1 MLWGNSGRTSPALPF
16 AVAAWISVPGFE
28 GIDMTI
34 LPQRALTRVED
45 LLATGLAAADQA
57 QALQQVA
64 EAFRIRI
71 SPEMH
76 GAISAN
82 DDPIARQF
90 VPDAAELT
98 IRPEELYDPIG
109 DATYSPTPG
118 LTHRYPDRAI
128 LAATHTCEVYCR
140 FCFRREAV
148 GEEAALPD
156 ADLDASLAY
165 IAATPA
171 IWEVILTGGDPLV
184 LSPRRLSALM
194 QRLAAIPHVQI
205 VRFHTRVPVVAPARI
220 SDEMI
225 AALRAK
231 SPTGPVTY
239 LVLHSNHAQE
249 ITPAAQAALAK
260 LADAGIPLLSQTVLL
275 RGINDDAATLETLF
289 RTLLRHRVTPY
300 YLHHCD
306 LARGTSHFRTTIAAG
321 QAIMA
326 QLRGRLSGIGV
337 PTYVIDIP
345 GGFGKV
351 PIGPGYIEADGE
363 GYLVTD
369 WQGRQHAYHDPA

>member
-1 MLWGNSGRTSPALPF
+1 
-16 AVAAWISVPGFE
+16 
-28 GIDMTI
+28 MTI

-45 LLATGLAAADQA
+45 LIEAGLVPADRA
-57 QALQQVA
+57 DGLQQVA
-64 EAFRIRI
+64 EAFRIRV
-71 SPEMH
+71 SPEMQ
-76 GAISAN
+76 AAMIDA
-82 DDPIARQF
+82 DDAIARQF
-90 VPDAAELT
+90 LPDTAELT

-109 DATYSPTPG
+109 DITYSPTPG
-118 LTHRYPDRAI
+118 LTHRYPDRVI

-148 GEEAALPD
+148 GEEGALPE
-156 ADLDASLAY
+156 ADLEAALAY

-194 QRLAAIPHVQI
+194 QRLSAIPHVEI

-220 SDEMI
+220 TDDMI
-225 AALRAK
+225 AALRAR
-231 SPTGPVTY
+231 PTTY
-239 LVLHSNHAQE
+239 LVLHTNHAQE
-249 ITPAAQAALAK
+249 ITPAAQAALK
-260 LADAGIPLLSQTVLL
+260 RLADAGIPLLSQTVLL
-275 RGINDDAATLETLF
+275 KGINDSAATLESLF

-326 QLRGRLSGIGV
+326 QLRGRLSGIGL
-337 PTYVIDIP
+337 PTYVLDIP

-351 PIGPGYIEADGE
+351 PIGPGYVQPTGDAYQI
-363 GYLVTD
+363 TD
-369 WQGRQHAYHDPA
+369 WQGRRHAYRDPDAP

>member
-1 MLWGNSGRTSPALPF
+1 
-16 AVAAWISVPGFE
+16 
-28 GIDMTI
+28 MTI

-45 LLATGLAAADQA
+45 LIEAGLVPADRA
-57 QALQQVA
+57 DGLQQVA
-64 EAFRIRI
+64 EAFRIRV
-71 SPEMH
+71 SPEMQ
-76 GAISAN
+76 AAMIDA
-82 DDPIARQF
+82 DDAIARQF
-90 VPDAAELT
+90 LPDTAELT

-109 DATYSPTPG
+109 DITYSPTPG
-118 LTHRYPDRAI
+118 LTHRYPDRVI

-148 GEEAALPD
+148 GEEGALPE
-156 ADLDASLAY
+156 ADLEAALAY

-194 QRLAAIPHVQI
+194 QRLSAIPHVEI

-220 SDEMI
+220 TDDMI
-225 AALRAK
+225 AALRAR
-231 SPTGPVTY
+231 PTTY
-239 LVLHSNHAQE
+239 LVLHTNHAQE
-249 ITPAAQAALAK
+249 VTPAAQAALK
-260 LADAGIPLLSQTVLL
+260 RLADAGIPLLSQTVLL
-275 RGINDDAATLETLF
+275 KGINDSAATLESLF

-326 QLRGRLSGIGV
+326 QLRGRLSGIGL
-337 PTYVIDIP
+337 PTYVLDIP

-351 PIGPGYIEADGE
+351 PIGPGYVQPTGDDYQI
-363 GYLVTD
+363 TD
-369 WQGRQHAYHDPA
+369 WQGRRHAYRDPDAP

>member
-1 MLWGNSGRTSPALPF
+1 
-16 AVAAWISVPGFE
+16 
-28 GIDMTI
+28 MTI

-45 LLATGLAAADQA
+45 LVAVGLAPADQA
-57 QALQQVA
+57 DALQQVA
-64 EAFRIRI
+64 KAFRIRL
-71 SPEMH
+71 STEMQAALSH
-76 GAISAN
+76 TA
-82 DDPIARQF
+82 DPIARQF
-90 VPDAAELT
+90 LPDVAELT
-98 IRPEELYDPIG
+98 IRPEELHDPIG

-118 LTHRYPDRAI
+118 LTHRYPDRVI

-148 GEEAALPD
+148 GDEGALPEADLEAALN
-156 ADLDASLAY
+156 Y

-194 QRLAAIPHVQI
+194 QRLSAIPHVEI
-205 VRFHTRVPVVAPARI
+205 IRFHTRVPVVAPARI
-220 SDEMI
+220 TPEMI
-225 AALRAK
+225 AALRAR
-231 SPTGPVTY
+231 PTTY
-239 LVLHSNHAQE
+239 LVLHTNHAQE
-249 ITPAAQAALAK
+249 ITPAAQAALK
-260 LADAGIPLLSQTVLL
+260 RLADAGIPLLSQTVLL
-275 RGINDDAATLETLF
+275 RGINADAATLETLF

-326 QLRGRLSGIGV
+326 QLRGRLSGIGL
-337 PTYVIDIP
+337 PTYVLDIP

-351 PIGPGYIEADGE
+351 PIGPGYVEADGDS
-363 GYLVTD
+363 YQITD
-369 WQGRQHAYHDPA
+369 WQGRRHSYRDPA

>member
-1 MLWGNSGRTSPALPF
+1 
-16 AVAAWISVPGFE
+16 
-28 GIDMTI
+28 MTI

-45 LLATGLAAADQA
+45 LIEAGLAPADRA
-57 QALQQVA
+57 DALQQVA
-64 EAFRIRI
+64 EAFRIRV
-71 SPEMH
+71 SPEMQAAMIDA
-76 GAISAN
+76 GDA
-82 DDPIARQF
+82 IARQF
-90 VPDAAELT
+90 LPDTAELT

-109 DATYSPTPG
+109 DITYSPTPG
-118 LTHRYPDRAI
+118 LTHRYPDRVI

-148 GEEAALPD
+148 GEEGALPE
-156 ADLDASLAY
+156 ADLEAALAY

-194 QRLAAIPHVQI
+194 QRLSAIPHVEI

-220 SDEMI
+220 TDDMI
-225 AALRAK
+225 AALRAR
-231 SPTGPVTY
+231 PTTY
-239 LVLHSNHAQE
+239 LVLHTNHAQE
-249 ITPAAQAALAK
+249 ITPAAQAALK
-260 LADAGIPLLSQTVLL
+260 RLADAGIPLLSQTVLL
-275 RGINDDAATLETLF
+275 KGINDRAATLESLF

-326 QLRGRLSGIGV
+326 QLRGRLSGIGL
-337 PTYVIDIP
+337 PTYVLDIP

-351 PIGPGYIEADGE
+351 PIGPGYVQPTGDAYQI
-363 GYLVTD
+363 TD
-369 WQGRQHAYHDPA
+369 WQGRQHAYRDPDAP